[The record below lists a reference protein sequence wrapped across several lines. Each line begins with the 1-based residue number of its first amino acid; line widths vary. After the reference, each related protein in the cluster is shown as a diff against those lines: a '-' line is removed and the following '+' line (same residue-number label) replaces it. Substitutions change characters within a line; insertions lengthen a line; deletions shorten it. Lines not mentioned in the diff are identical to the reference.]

1 MPVRACIVSFTD
13 PDGFR
18 HSVEVQAESLYEAV
32 VLATRAF
39 REHECTPGPA
49 SRLEV
54 EVRSPNV
61 THEVTMRKVQ
71 EWLDGACK
79 SPNEK
84 VTKQRLKGL
93 LAG

>member
-1 MPVRACIVSFTD
+1 MRASSPSPILKASAIRF
-13 PDGFR
+13 
-18 HSVEVQAESLYEAV
+18 EVQAESLYEAV

-39 REHECTPGPA
+39 REHDCAPGPA